1 MEFLLNNKNINLN
14 DFLQHMNNMKEDDE
28 NQPII
33 EELSEKNS
41 NDTID
46 DEENSTEESI
56 ESSNISVEEE
66 ISEDFYKE
74 KLEEK
79 YKGFIPYSLINK
91 SIYKEILNKEEDLQ
105 ERRKLLLYFSIPQ
118 KEKNIWNWNKLEKDN
133 NNKFE
138 LEIFTNSLVQ
148 KFLEIERR
156 VYWRFYKFLES
167 DEFEEFI
174 FDKIIESNNLSLFAY
189 HLYFRK
195 IDDFN
200 KKDLDNKIYDFRSS
214 SLSEKKARDEKN
226 YKDLVHSLFQEIYA

>member
-14 DFLQHMNNMKEDDE
+14 DFLQHMNSMKEYDE
-28 NQPII
+28 DQPII
-33 EELSEKNS
+33 EELSEKDS

-46 DEENSTEESI
+46 DKENSEEESI
-56 ESSNISVEEE
+56 ESSNLSVEEE

-74 KLEEK
+74 KLEED
-79 YKGFIPYSLINK
+79 YKGFVPYSLINK

-105 ERRKLLLYFSIPQ
+105 ERRKLLLYFSF
-118 KEKNIWNWNKLEKDN
+118 KNKNIFQELEIFKSN
-133 NNKFE
+133 LLE

-156 VYWRFYKFLES
+156 VYWKFYKFLES
-167 DEFEEFI
+167 DEFEELI

-200 KKDLDNKIYDFRSS
+200 KKDLDNKIYDYRSS
-214 SLSEKKARDEKN
+214 SLSEEKKRDEKN